1 MKNRKVMAL
10 VMAAAMLVG
19 NSTFVSADSLKTDE
33 PMLVFETVD
42 ENGVHNTYSYP
53 LSECGSETYDA
64 DGNLISSEDH
74 ISVIDY
80 TIKNSKL
87 APGCTKSYFPS
98 NNKNGFSLTKN
109 NVVTV
114 SLKLSEAA
122 RIKTYLGNG
131 SGLETTDKKP
141 KVQLVPYAT
150 QRMKLYIKNI
160 SGKSITVNG
169 SISW

>member
-1 MKNRKVMAL
+1 MKNKKVMAL
-10 VMAAAMLVG
+10 VMAASMLIG
-19 NSTFVSADSLKTDE
+19 NNTFVMADSVKSTE
-33 PMLVFETVD
+33 PRLVFETVD

-53 LSECGSETYDA
+53 LSECGSETYDEA
-64 DGNLISSEDH
+64 GNLISSEDH
-74 ISVIDY
+74 ISVCDY
-80 TIKNSKL
+80 TIKNSTL
-87 APGCTKSYFPS
+87 NPGYTKSYFPS
-98 NNKNGFSLTKN
+98 NNKNGFNLTKN

-114 SLKLSEAA
+114 SLKLSDAV

-150 QRMKLYIKNI
+150 GRMKLYIKNI

-169 SISW
+169 TISW

>member
-1 MKNRKVMAL
+1 MAL
-10 VMAAAMLVG
+10 VMAASMLIG
-19 NSTFVSADSLKTDE
+19 NNTFIMADSVKSTE
-33 PMLVFETVD
+33 PRLVFETVD

-53 LSECGSETYDA
+53 LSECGSETYDEA
-64 DGNLISSEDH
+64 GNLISSEDH
-74 ISVIDY
+74 ISVCDY
-80 TIKNSKL
+80 TIKNSTL
-87 APGCTKSYFPS
+87 NPGYTKSYFPS
-98 NNKNGFSLTKN
+98 NNKNGFNLTKN

-114 SLKLSEAA
+114 SLKLSDAV

-150 QRMKLYIKNI
+150 GRMKLYIKNI

-169 SISW
+169 TISW